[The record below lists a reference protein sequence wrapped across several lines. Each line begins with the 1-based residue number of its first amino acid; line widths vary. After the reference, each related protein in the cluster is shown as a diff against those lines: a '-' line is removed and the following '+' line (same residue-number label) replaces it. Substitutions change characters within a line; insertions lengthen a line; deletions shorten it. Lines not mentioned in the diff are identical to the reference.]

1 MLRQVYQHKEKD
13 MKPTSTFK
21 MSAQTKR
28 FMATIVD
35 DHKRGEY
42 KRAMIDA
49 QLQSQVPVRPSKT
62 K

>member
-1 MLRQVYQHKEKD
+1 

-28 FMATIVD
+28 FMATITD

-49 QLQSQVPVRPSKT
+49 QLQSQVPFRPSKG
-62 K
+62 KKD

>member
-1 MLRQVYQHKEKD
+1 

-21 MSAQTKR
+21 ISAQTKR

-35 DHKRGEY
+35 PHKRGAF

-49 QLQSQVPVRPSKT
+49 QLSGSVQQRDSKGR
-62 K
+62 KDK

>member
-1 MLRQVYQHKEKD
+1 

-35 DHKRGEY
+35 PHQRGAY

-49 QLQSQVPVRPSKT
+49 QLSSMVQHRDPKGRKDN
-62 K
+62 

>member
-1 MLRQVYQHKEKD
+1 
-13 MKPTSTFK
+13 MKPTASYR

-35 DHKRGEY
+35 PHKRGAF

-49 QLQSQVPVRPSKT
+49 ELCGAQQARREKGRNDSAKT
-62 K
+62 D